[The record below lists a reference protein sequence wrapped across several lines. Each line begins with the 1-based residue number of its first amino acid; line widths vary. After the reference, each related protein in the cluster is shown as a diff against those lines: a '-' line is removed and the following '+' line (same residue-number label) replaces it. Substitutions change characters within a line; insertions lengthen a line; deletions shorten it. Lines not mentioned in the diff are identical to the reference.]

1 MCRSLKDLIFDPA
14 EHLST
19 GTFPIE
25 NKTFWFL
32 YKDLNMF
39 KQPRVAM
46 RGTALQ
52 RQLYSSGPE
61 VNADVVG
68 PRIGL
73 KSICVFLTAK

>member
-1 MCRSLKDLIFDPA
+1 MINISIFNNITP
-14 EHLST
+14 LQLLQM

-32 YKDLNMF
+32 YQDLNMF
-39 KQPRVAM
+39 KQPLVAM

-68 PRIGL
+68 PRISL